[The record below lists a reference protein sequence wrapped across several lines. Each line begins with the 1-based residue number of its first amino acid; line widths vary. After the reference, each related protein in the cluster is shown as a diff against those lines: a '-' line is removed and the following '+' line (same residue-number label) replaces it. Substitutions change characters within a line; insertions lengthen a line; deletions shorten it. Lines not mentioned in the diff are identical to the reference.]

1 MASHAESSC
10 IGRQNHDAPNVP
22 VRSRARLQGQ
32 CMARP
37 WCVTLGCA
45 SDGLSLHQPDMHSGW
60 QLSIFAPLDL
70 LVIHIAT
77 HSLCW
82 ALASRGP
89 QWNARGS
96 FHGTTVCSAGGRRR
110 CGKRA
115 RRRPQRP
122 GLRCHARGLGLA
134 ACEDLLAPRPNL
146 HLAASQ
152 RRAHP
157 PESPTCG
164 ELPFP
169 DHTCRGNTCIQRV
182 AFQKAASSHSK

>member
-1 MASHAESSC
+1 MTLLTCTFAVVSGSKDSVRPGPGMSPWDVQMTASCCTSQACTPVGSS
-10 IGRQNHDAPNVP
+10 RYL
-22 VRSRARLQGQ
+22 RLS
-32 CMARP
+32 
-37 WCVTLGCA
+37 T
-45 SDGLSLHQPDMHSGW
+45 
-60 QLSIFAPLDL
+60 L
-70 LVIHIAT
+70 LVIRSLT
-77 HSLCW
+77 HSRWLGKTQNGLRRAASVGPLSGPRRSSHVAEKRSCW
-82 ALASRGP
+82 
-89 QWNARGS
+89 
-96 FHGTTVCSAGGRRR
+96 
-110 CGKRA
+110 
-115 RRRPQRP
+115 RPQRP